1 MIQRAHSE
9 DSRPTRPAPTPPAPT
24 GPALETSPSPRAT
37 PTAPGRLAA
46 LTARQRDVAML
57 VAAGMTNRMISSH
70 LGIAEW
76 TVVNHLRQIMQRLE
90 CPSRLH
96 VAIIVER
103 EAPPKG

>member
-1 MIQRAHSE
+1 MTQRSNRQDLRPIQPAVNTGNSM
-9 DSRPTRPAPTPPAPT
+9 PAAPTIC
-24 GPALETSPSPRAT
+24 
-37 PTAPGRLAA
+37 GRLAT
-46 LTARQRDVAML
+46 LTVRQRDVAML
-57 VAAGMTNRMISSH
+57 VAAGMTNRMIASH

-103 EAPPKG
+103 EAPLNN